1 MRFRRQPILARF
13 RDHVDSVRAPLH
25 CDGHSN
31 PMHVLNRA
39 TTFALP
45 LRRIALLTF
54 VLAACAGSTP
64 TPAAAPPLSIESGSI
79 AVVVPP
85 PADWVDS
92 VLASLSIREKAAQMV
107 WPTVYGDY
115 SSSDSPQWELLRRL
129 IDEERVGGFTVS
141 VGSPV
146 EIAVKL
152 GAMQRASRVPL
163 LFGADFEFGAGYRAR
178 GGWFLPN
185 AIDLGGA
192 VVFPPQMALGATGD
206 TALAYEQGRVTAIEG
221 RALGVHVAYAP
232 ILDVNNNP
240 ANPVINTR
248 SYGEDPALAARLGAA
263 FVRGLQEHGMI
274 ATGKHFPGHGDTEVN
289 SHLALPVVGVTRAR
303 LDSVELVPFRASIAA
318 GVGAMMTFHGSMPA
332 LDSTGVPGTLSRR
345 VLGDLLRGELDF
357 NGVVISD
364 AMDMRGV
371 LDKYGAVEAAIR
383 AVEAGTDVLI
393 QPVDARQTIDAV
405 VQGVSSGRY
414 DEARID
420 ASVRRLLEAKRRVGL
435 DRRRSVPIDSVRFVV
450 GDSDHVAVAR
460 AIAERSITLVRDSL
474 NQLPLS
480 KLPRSRRVLSITLAR
495 RTDLVAGTA
504 FDSELRRHFST
515 VRSELVNA
523 DAPSTAEWERLLRLA
538 RPSDVVIVSSYVSH
552 AWNATSAAAPRE
564 FANFVKDLVKLRR
577 KPIVVSLGN
586 PYLLQQIPGVP
597 AYVIGW
603 SGIGASQRA
612 AARALLGS
620 HAITGRLPIRIPPR
634 TSIGAGLMRG
644 VDSASTRASDVRR

>member
-1 MRFRRQPILARF
+1 
-13 RDHVDSVRAPLH
+13 
-25 CDGHSN
+25 
-31 PMHVLNRA
+31 MHLLNRVTISA
-39 TTFALP
+39 SALALFALSGC
-45 LRRIALLTF
+45 
-54 VLAACAGSTP
+54 AASTP
-64 TPAAAPPLSIESGSI
+64 VPAAAPSVSTDSGTV
-79 AVVVPP
+79 AVAATRA

-92 VLASLSIREKAAQMV
+92 VLASLSLREKAAQMV
-107 WPTVYGDY
+107 WPTVLGDY
-115 SSSDSPQWELLRRL
+115 SSSDSPQWEILRRL
-129 IDEERVGGFTVS
+129 IQEERVGGFTIS

-152 GAMQRASRVPL
+152 DAMQRASRVPL

-185 AIDLGGA
+185 GIDLGGA

-206 TALAYEQGRVTAIEG
+206 TSLAYEQGRVTATEG

-248 SYGEDPALAARLGAA
+248 SYGEDPALAARLGSA

-303 LDSVELVPFRASIAA
+303 LDSVELVPFRASVAA
-318 GVGAMMTFHGSMPA
+318 GVGAIMTFHGAMPA
-332 LDSTGVPGTLSRR
+332 LDSTGAPGTLSRK

-357 NGVVISD
+357 EGVVISD

-383 AVEAGTDVLI
+383 AVEAGADVLI
-393 QPVDARQTIDAV
+393 QPLDARQTIDAV

-450 GDSDHVAVAR
+450 GDSDHVAIAR
-460 AIAERSITLVRDSL
+460 TIAERSITLVRDSL
-474 NQLPLS
+474 KQLPLAR
-480 KLPRSRRVLSITLAR
+480 LPRSRRVLSITLAR
-495 RTDLVAGTA
+495 RTDLVAGGA
-504 FDSELRRHFST
+504 FDAELRRHFST

-523 DAPSTAEWERLLRLA
+523 DAPANAEWERLLRVA
-538 RPSDVVIVSSYVSH
+538 KTSDVVIVGSYVSH
-552 AWNATSAAAPRE
+552 AWNATSADAPKE
-564 FANFVKDLVKLRR
+564 FANFVNALVTAR
-577 KPIVVSLGN
+577 KRPIVVSLGN
-586 PYLLQQIPGVP
+586 PYLLQQIRGVP
-597 AYVIGW
+597 AYVIAW

-612 AARALLGS
+612 AARALLGTN
-620 HAITGRLPIRIPPR
+620 AITGRLPIRIPPS
-634 TSIGAGLMRG
+634 TSIGAGLMRS
-644 VDSASTRASDVRR
+644 VDSVSARAAGARR

>member
-1 MRFRRQPILARF
+1 MRL
-13 RDHVDSVRAPLH
+13 LT
-25 CDGHSN
+25 
-31 PMHVLNRA
+31 RA
-39 TTFALP
+39 TSCAST
-45 LRRIALLTF
+45 IALIA
-54 VLAACAGSTP
+54 LAGCAGSTP
-64 TPAAAPPLSIESGSI
+64 APAAAPPPSTDSGS
-79 AVVVPP
+79 VVATASRA

-92 VLASLSIREKAAQMV
+92 VLASLSLREKAAQMV

-115 SSSDSPQWELLRRL
+115 VSGDSPQWETLRRL
-129 IDEERVGGFTVS
+129 IQEERVGGFTVS

-152 GAMQRASRVPL
+152 DAMQRASRVPL

-206 TALAYEQGRVTAIEG
+206 TALAYEQGRVTALEG

-303 LDSVELVPFRASIAA
+303 LDTVELVPFRASVAA
-318 GVGAMMTFHGSMPA
+318 GVGAIMTFHGAMPA
-332 LDSTGVPGTLSRR
+332 LDSTGAPGTLSRR
-345 VLGDLLRGELDF
+345 VLSDLLRGELDF
-357 NGVVISD
+357 DGVIISD

-393 QPVDARQTIDAV
+393 QPLDARQAIDAV

-435 DRRRSVPIDSVRFVV
+435 DRRRSVSIDSVKFVV
-450 GDSDHVAVAR
+450 GDSDHVVVAR
-460 AIAERSITLVRDSL
+460 TVAERSITLVRDSL
-474 NQLPLS
+474 NQLPIS
-480 KLPRSRRVLSITLAR
+480 RLPRSRRVLSITLAR
-495 RTDLVAGTA
+495 RVDLAAGGA
-504 FDSELRRHFST
+504 FDAELRRHFST

-523 DAPSTAEWERLLRLA
+523 DAPANAEWERLLRVA
-538 RPSDVVIVSSYVSH
+538 RTSDLVIVSSYVSH
-552 AWNATSAAAPRE
+552 AWNASSAEAPKE
-564 FANFVKDLVKLRR
+564 FANFVKALVAAR
-577 KPIVVSLGN
+577 KRPIVVSLGN
-586 PYLLQQIPGVP
+586 PYLLQQIRGVP
-597 AYVIGW
+597 AYLIAW

-612 AARALLGS
+612 AARALLGVN
-620 HAITGRLPIRIPPR
+620 AITGRLPIRIPPG
-634 TSIGAGLMRG
+634 TSIGAGLMRHA
-644 VDSASTRASDVRR
+644 DSVSARPSGAQR

>member
-1 MRFRRQPILARF
+1 MQL
-13 RDHVDSVRAPLH
+13 LT
-25 CDGHSN
+25 
-31 PMHVLNRA
+31 RA
-39 TTFALP
+39 TSCAST
-45 LRRIALLTF
+45 IALIA
-54 VLAACAGSTP
+54 LAGCAGSTP
-64 TPAAAPPLSIESGSI
+64 APAAAPPPSTDSGS
-79 AVVVPP
+79 VVATSSRA

-92 VLASLSIREKAAQMV
+92 VLASLSLREKAAQMV

-115 SSSDSPQWELLRRL
+115 VSGDSPQWETLRRL
-129 IDEERVGGFTVS
+129 IQEERVGGFTVS

-152 GAMQRASRVPL
+152 DAMQRASRVPL

-206 TALAYEQGRVTAIEG
+206 TALAYEQGRVTALEG

-303 LDSVELVPFRASIAA
+303 LDTVELVPFRASVAA
-318 GVGAMMTFHGSMPA
+318 GVGAIMTFHGAMPA
-332 LDSTGVPGTLSRR
+332 LDSTGAPGTLSRR
-345 VLGDLLRGELDF
+345 VLSDLLRGELDF
-357 NGVVISD
+357 DGVIISD

-393 QPVDARQTIDAV
+393 QPLDARQAIDAV

-435 DRRRSVPIDSVRFVV
+435 DRRRSVSIDSVKFVV

-460 AIAERSITLVRDSL
+460 TVAERSITLVRDSL
-474 NQLPLS
+474 NQLPIS
-480 KLPRSRRVLSITLAR
+480 RLPRSRRVLSITLAR
-495 RTDLVAGTA
+495 RVDLAAGGA
-504 FDSELRRHFST
+504 FDAELRRHFST

-523 DAPSTAEWERLLRLA
+523 DAPANAEWERLLRVA
-538 RPSDVVIVSSYVSH
+538 RTSDLVIVSSYVSH
-552 AWNATSAAAPRE
+552 AWNASSAEAPKE
-564 FANFVKDLVKLRR
+564 FANFVKALVAAR
-577 KPIVVSLGN
+577 KRPIVVSLGN
-586 PYLLQQIPGVP
+586 PYLLQQIRGVP
-597 AYVIGW
+597 AYLIAW

-612 AARALLGS
+612 AARALLGVN
-620 HAITGRLPIRIPPR
+620 AITGRLPIRIPPG
-634 TSIGAGLMRG
+634 TSIGAGLMRHA
-644 VDSASTRASDVRR
+644 DSVSARPSGAQR